1 MIAPELLLEYGA
13 KQVRFRKDDII
24 FDEGDRA
31 NYYYQL
37 IEGNVKMINIST
49 DGRHFIQGLFGKDDS
64 FGEPALLGDFL
75 YPSTAVALCPS
86 FLWRLPK
93 DQFLKLLQKN
103 FDIHLHLDILLCER
117 LKQKSKMLSDISFY
131 EPEQRILNFIE
142 QLKRKFPDSISSN
155 KQFIVPLTRQQL
167 ADMTGMRVE
176 TVIRTVKRMEEE
188 EKLTIID
195 GKIYIS

>member
-1 MIAPELLLEYGA
+1 MIAAELLLEYGA
-13 KQVRFRKDDII
+13 KQVRFKKDDII

-49 DGRHFIQGLFGKDDS
+49 DGRHFIQGLFGGGES

-75 YPSTAVALCPS
+75 YPSTAVALCQCS
-86 FLWRLPK
+86 LWRLSK
-93 DQFLKLLQKN
+93 DQFLKLLKDH
-103 FDIHLHLDILLCER
+103 FEIHLMLDIVLCER
-117 LKQKSKMLSDISFY
+117 IKQKSKILSDISFY

-142 QLKRKFPDSISSN
+142 QLKRKFPDSLSGN
-155 KQFIVPLTRQQL
+155 NHFIVPLTRQQV

-188 EKLTIID
+188 QKLSIVD
-195 GKIYIS
+195 GKIHIS